1 MVSGD
6 LLRWYPLYVNR
17 SATRYNHLVNAVVG
31 GSEAY
36 VTTGK
41 ELLTFNLMDVKEA
54 FKKKIL
60 LMPYRAYLDRARGL
74 IYMLKRLPVML
85 KLRN

>member
-1 MVSGD
+1 VVSGD

-31 GSEAY
+31 GGEVY

-41 ELLTFNLMDVKEA
+41 ELLTFNLIDVKEA
-54 FKKKIL
+54 FKKDLFDAI
-60 LMPYRAYLDRARGL
+60 
-74 IYMLKRLPVML
+74 
-85 KLRN
+85 